1 MTESTEKPDKSNVK
15 ARLEQ
20 VIKDVATFMSNA
32 SEEQQRTLLRLFE
45 DWRLQGLL
53 KDWQPGDER
62 EAPRQTDSTL
72 LTDAMRDRVLKD
84 FIGDIGTGGMFIETP
99 ESFSVG
105 QDIALIFS
113 PTDGQGPVRITGKIA
128 WRVAKGIGV
137 RFATASNDLEE
148 MIKSL

>member
-1 MTESTEKPDKSNVK
+1 MLT
-15 ARLEQ
+15 
-20 VIKDVATFMSNA
+20 
-32 SEEQQRTLLRLFE
+32 
-45 DWRLQGLL
+45 
-53 KDWQPGDER
+53 DWQPGDGR
-62 EAPRQTDSTL
+62 EAPRQPDSTL
-72 LTDAMRDRVLKD
+72 LTEAMRDRVLKD

-128 WRVAKGIGV
+128 WRVPKGIGV